1 MPERPLLLF
10 PTPEVTS
17 KSNLGGGGGRS
28 HLPTHFRQ
36 GERLAPKFTQLQE
49 AVRARNIEIQ
59 QAVTGIDPEQVL
71 VMETIG
77 SVEDF
82 ANAVKRID
90 GFEWMGEFEI
100 DEIGPDQDFFDEK
113 HPEKELSGRLY
124 MVMTNQRALDEML
137 SMWRRYTDQEDPK
150 QKFDGGLTKFRDVF
164 LRLKDIRRWD
174 VKDRLLE
181 TGVIDAWR
189 EDLEHDG
196 GRLIRFEVELWFRN
210 SEEKRSQSS
219 AIVASLIQQLGG
231 HVLAESLHEGIAY
244 HGILAEL
251 PANAIQA
258 VVDNPNTELVKCD
271 SVMFFRPVGQML
283 AGEGLLEDEAVYSD
297 LEEHSLPDGEPVI
310 AVFDGLPLANHRLL
324 NGRLIVDD
332 PDNVESTYNANERVH
347 GTSMA
352 SLIVHGDLN
361 DGLRPLGR
369 PVYVRPIMQPIPNDF
384 RAPRREHIPDD
395 VLLVDLIHRSVK
407 RLFEG
412 DGSEGPVAP
421 SVRVINL
428 SIGDPYR
435 QFLQSMS
442 PVARLL
448 DWLSLTYGV
457 LFIVSAGNQS
467 DAIQLG
473 ISRTE
478 FESSDPQEQETA
490 VVKALFS
497 DARNRKLLSPAES
510 INGLT
515 VGSVQ
520 YDSSH
525 FGAVNNR
532 FNPFLQFLP
541 SPVSAFGSG
550 YRRAIKPDIVFP
562 GGRVLY
568 QEDLRSSR
576 RDNYVIKPVEPSIR
590 NTPPGNKAAIPARQS
605 GSLEG
610 IAYSCGTSN
619 AAALMSRA
627 AGICYDSL
635 QQIFEEQATEVD
647 ARIHEAPLLKAM
659 LVHGCAWG
667 DVGAQVGDLLR
678 TPENNRQLSGLVS
691 RWMGY
696 GVPQVDRV
704 LDCTEQRATLLGFG
718 QLSDGEAHVFRL
730 PLPPSLGARP
740 EWRRLT
746 VTMAW
751 LSPISAG
758 TQKYR
763 TASLWFEVGGVVP
776 AKDRKES
783 CSGTDGWRAV
793 RRGTVQHEVFEG
805 QRAEP
810 FIDGEVIEI
819 KVNCREDAGKIHNPV
834 AYGLTVSLEVAEG
847 VDIAVYNEIRTRIA
861 PAIQIQQAT
870 DQGRG

>member
-17 KSNLGGGGGRS
+17 KSNLGGGGGRP
-28 HLPTHFRQ
+28 HLPTHYRQ

-181 TGVIDAWR
+181 TGVIDAWK

-635 QQIFEEQATEVD
+635 QQIFEEQAAEVD

-810 FIDGEVIEI
+810 FIDGDVIEI

-834 AYGLTVSLEVAEG
+834 AYGLAVSLEVAEG
-847 VDIAVYNEIRTRIA
+847 LDIAVYNEIRTRIA